1 MHCNGSKNDS
11 TVLNFN
17 KKLFVLEAL
26 KQYLN
31 LRIQTVLLKDKN
43 AFKFSHFILSYLNK
57 ST

>member
-26 KQYLN
+26 KQSN

-43 AFKFSHFILSYLNK
+43 AFKFSHFMLSYLSK